1 MFNKNKTRNA
11 KRYVQLLHETIV
23 ISRSSVTNREKTTRK
38 YSEAQMNGYYRLMTA
53 EEQAKVPQ
61 AKADSL
67 EATRTFYRRLKAVE
81 NFIGL
86 IVGLN
91 PGNIDGGITR

>member
-38 YSEAQMNGYYRLMTA
+38 YSEAQMNGYYHLMTA

-67 EATRTFYRRLKAVE
+67 EAIRTFNRRLNAVTG
-81 NFIGL
+81 FIDAV
-86 IVGLN
+86 IGLN
-91 PGNIDGGITR
+91 PGNIAGGIKR